1 MQKVAVIG
9 LGLIGSSIG
18 MGLRGWSTANPADG
32 APALEV
38 IGFDMNL
45 DNQGMAKKIGAVDD
59 TAWELGKAVRDAD
72 LVVIATPVV
81 AMKETMENIAELLKP
96 GAVVT
101 DTGST
106 KTDVMRWAKEL
117 LPTTV
122 SFVGSHPMA
131 GSADGITGA
140 RSDLFQGATW
150 VVTPSVTAREEAVRT
165 VLGMITALGG
175 EPYFVDPAEH
185 DAYVA
190 GVSHLPF
197 VMSAALV
204 NSVTS
209 DPAWKDMKNLAAS
222 GFRDST
228 RLAGGSPEMH
238 RDIVMTNKESVDRWL
253 TSLIAELQD
262 FQTTLRGD
270 DDELATVIHDYFDRA
285 RDARIAWAVQTSREA
300 ELLDPAGTGNQ
311 DEGFSN
317 QMSRMFLGG
326 IFRKKRVPEGEKSSS
341 SRN

>member
-1 MQKVAVIG
+1 MQKVAIIG
-9 LGLIGSSIG
+9 TGPYWDIDRDGTARSGVRRIRPMAHPRSKSS
-18 MGLRGWSTANPADG
+18 
-32 APALEV
+32 
-38 IGFDMNL
+38 GFDLNL
-45 DNQGMAKKIGAVDD
+45 DNQGMAKKLGAVDD

-81 AMKETMENIAELLKP
+81 AMRETMENIAELLKP

-106 KTDVMRWAKEL
+106 KTDVMKWAKEL

-122 SFVGSHPMA
+122 SFVGGHPMA
-131 GSADGITGA
+131 GSAEGVAGA
-140 RSDLFQGATW
+140 KSDLFQGATW
-150 VVTPSVTAREEAVRT
+150 VVTPSVTAKEEAVRT

-175 EPYFVDPAEH
+175 DPYFVDPAEH

-204 NSVTS
+204 NSVTA
-209 DPAWKDMKNLAAS
+209 DPAWKDMKHLAAS

-253 TSLIAELQD
+253 TCTDSGVAG
-262 FQTTLRGD
+262 FPD
-270 DDELATVIHDYFDRA
+270 DHSQQR
-285 RDARIAWAVQTSREA
+285 R
-300 ELLDPAGTGNQ
+300 GTGHN
-311 DEGFSN
+311 G
-317 QMSRMFLGG
+317 
-326 IFRKKRVPEGEKSSS
+326 P
-341 SRN
+341 